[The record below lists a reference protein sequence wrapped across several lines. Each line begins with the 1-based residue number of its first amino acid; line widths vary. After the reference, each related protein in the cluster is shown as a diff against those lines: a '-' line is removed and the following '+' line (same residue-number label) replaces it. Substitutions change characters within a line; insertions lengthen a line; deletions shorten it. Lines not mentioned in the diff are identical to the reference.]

1 MSLQRSKLSEKQPI
15 LKGYMRD
22 CIFIIFL
29 KWGHLSIGEQIS
41 GYQGNWIAFGE
52 GGKSVC
58 LYINIY
64 GNRPLWGLL
73 FCVLAISTS
82 LSWLWYYIMIL
93 KDATIGKNWVKRSWN
108 FSVLFSATSCPW
120 GRTELDTAKA
130 T

>member
-64 GNRPLWGLL
+64 IDPPPPLVGSVVLCLSHINIIILVVILYYDFKRCYHWEKLGKAFMEFLRII
-73 FCVLAISTS
+73 FC
-82 LSWLWYYIMIL
+82 
-93 KDATIGKNWVKRSWN
+93 N
-108 FSVLFSATSCPW
+108 FMSMGSHRVGHS
-120 GRTELDTAKA
+120 
-130 T
+130 